1 MNVQT
6 SVQSSGPTEFFD
18 TSAHRSTE
26 CVQANFDQGRRA
38 AALNDIMVSIY
49 SGPLE
54 PEADWHPCLR
64 ALQSHFDAD
73 HAVMVLLDEG
83 DASPVRRVTIGS
95 NFPVGECAR
104 LYTDVWQVED
114 PLRIA
119 RADVP
124 FDAAQLLGAPY
135 WNECPFRR
143 DFLGAMGL
151 SDVIGINVRL
161 SGQASFHLRLCR
173 LSGRQG
179 FQAEDLEA
187 IGLLVPHIRRSY
199 EIRDRMHGRETVGRL
214 LGAAI
219 DKLMFGIIL
228 VDAAE
233 RVVNTNRIA
242 DRVLAR
248 RDLLQVRDHRLCA
261 CAIEPTKQLQR
272 MISTAIAA
280 RRTGASVSLSLSIED
295 ADRQMSF
302 GVLVRSLE
310 ADRDTVA
317 AGDPACAIMFRDP
330 GESDD
335 LSVDAVRRLFS
346 LTQAESTLGVLLAKG
361 MTIDDAAR
369 TLGLSRN
376 TLRTQLK
383 SLFWKTG
390 SARQTDFVRLL
401 LRSVAV
407 LC

>member
-1 MNVQT
+1 
-6 SVQSSGPTEFFD
+6 
-18 TSAHRSTE
+18 
-26 CVQANFDQGRRA
+26 
-38 AALNDIMVSIY
+38 
-49 SGPLE
+49 
-54 PEADWHPCLR
+54 
-64 ALQSHFDAD
+64 
-73 HAVMVLLDEG
+73 
-83 DASPVRRVTIGS
+83 
-95 NFPVGECAR
+95 
-104 LYTDVWQVED
+104 
-114 PLRIA
+114 
-119 RADVP
+119 
-124 FDAAQLLGAPY
+124 
-135 WNECPFRR
+135 
-143 DFLGAMGL
+143 
-151 SDVIGINVRL
+151 
-161 SGQASFHLRLCR
+161 
-173 LSGRQG
+173 
-179 FQAEDLEA
+179 
-187 IGLLVPHIRRSY
+187 
-199 EIRDRMHGRETVGRL
+199 
-214 LGAAI
+214 
-219 DKLMFGIIL
+219 
-228 VDAAE
+228 
-233 RVVNTNRIA
+233 
-242 DRVLAR
+242 
-248 RDLLQVRDHRLCA
+248 
-261 CAIEPTKQLQR
+261 
-272 MISTAIAA
+272 
-280 RRTGASVSLSLSIED
+280 VSLSLSIED